1 MKKYPI
7 LLWVTVLLL
16 GWIFDF
22 LFWEHPLGINFAI
35 YLTLCLLGGLGLL
48 LVNGLKPA
56 WKSLWLLLPF
66 GFFSA
71 ISFLRQE
78 RLTLFLACTIA
89 LVTLG
94 ILAVTYLGGR
104 WTRYSLFDY
113 ANKFARLAFYTLIDP
128 YRYFEQARPEIR
140 AAGDRLKGAP
150 LKRILRGVLI
160 AIPVVIFFA
169 ALLASAD
176 MVFNQKIGDFF
187 DLFDIDKIPEYIFRL
202 LLILILAY
210 GLMGAFLHA
219 ATRSQDEKL
228 LGEDKPVLKRFLH
241 FTETAIVLGSVVIL
255 FLLFVIIQFQYFFG
269 GEVNI
274 GVEGY
279 TYSQYA
285 RSGFNELITVAC
297 CSLVMILGLSTI
309 TRRESNWQ
317 KRTYSGLSAALLG
330 LVLVILFSAYQ
341 RLTLAID
348 WHGFSR
354 LRLYPRVFLI
364 WVGILFIAV
373 IVLEVIRRERY
384 FALAAVV
391 ASIGFAVTLSLVNVD
406 ASIVRHNA
414 YRTLEGKHFNVNH
427 LTTLSADAVPALAEA
442 YLDRSLPVETRD
454 GLGAALVCFLN
465 SELYVD
471 YPDQDWQSFTYAQW
485 AAVKVLEEVE
495 PRLDGYLFNDRIYPY
510 LVETPRHMLYEC
522 AVR

>member
-1 MKKYPI
+1 MKKYPF
-7 LLWVTVLLL
+7 LLLVTVVVL
-16 GWIFDF
+16 GWLFDF

-35 YLTLCLLGGLGLL
+35 YLTLCLLAGLGLL
-48 LVNGLKPA
+48 LANGHKPA
-56 WKSLWLLLPF
+56 WKSLLLLLPF
-66 GFFSA
+66 AFFVA
-71 ISFLRQE
+71 ITFIRREQLTRY
-78 RLTLFLACTIA
+78 LAYTFTLFLLA
-89 LVTLG
+89 LM
-94 ILAVTYLGGR
+94 AVTYLGGR

-113 ANKFARLAFYTLIDP
+113 IYKFTLLAIGMLIHPRRYRKEARQEFATAGEKVKAWP
-128 YRYFEQARPEIR
+128 Y
-140 AAGDRLKGAP
+140 
-150 LKRILRGVLI
+150 KRILRGVLL
-160 AIPVVIFFA
+160 AIPVVTFFT
-169 ALLASAD
+169 LLLSSAD
-176 MVFNQKIGDFF
+176 MVFNQKLTDFF
-187 DLFDIDKIPEYIFRL
+187 DRFDVEDIPEYALRLIIIFS
-202 LLILILAY
+202 LAY
-210 GLMGAFLHA
+210 ALLGIFLHA
-219 ATRSQDEKL
+219 AERSTDETL
-228 LGEDKPVLKRFLH
+228 LGENKPVLKRFLH

-255 FLLFVIIQFQYFFG
+255 FIIFVIIQFQYFFG
-269 GEVNI
+269 GEGNI
-274 GVEGY
+274 GVAGY

-285 RSGFNELITVAC
+285 RSGFNELIWVAL
-297 CSLVMILGLSTI
+297 CSLVMSLGLSTI
-309 TRRESNWQ
+309 TRRETNWQ
-317 KRTYSGLSAALLG
+317 KRVYSGLSVALMG
-330 LVLVILFSAYQ
+330 LVLVILVSAYQ

-485 AAVKVLEEVE
+485 AAVKALEEVE
-495 PRLDGYLFNDRIYPY
+495 PRLDSYLFNDRIYPY